1 MEYNISVTDKALL
14 QIKILLE
21 KRKTPTAA
29 LRLGI
34 KGSGCNGFSYALLF
48 EDDKPRDKDLEF
60 IFSDIRVIVDCKSII
75 YLNGSELDFQ
85 SSLIEQGFIFK
96 NPNVKSEC
104 GCKKSFSI

>member
-1 MEYNISVTDKALL
+1 MEYSINITDKALI
-14 QIKILLE
+14 QIRSLLE
-21 KRKTPTAA
+21 KRKTPLAA

-48 EDDKPRDKDLEF
+48 EDDKARAKDLEF
-60 IFSDIRVIVDCKSII
+60 SFGDIKVIVDCKSII
-75 YLNGSELDFQ
+75 YLNGSELDFK
-85 SSLIEQGFIFK
+85 SSLIEQGFIFN